1 MIKWDEK
8 ELFLEILRQYR
19 ENGKIDRKKILDEK
33 ASFSSLLTFSASR
46 ANLIRWMDFLPGTRA
61 LEIGAGTGAITEY
74 LISVGCSVICID
86 RDADSCE
93 INRLRN
99 PSAEV
104 YHGDFFQ
111 WLDDLKNKGAVEDG
125 FDCIFIWNQS
135 LEHAGRS
142 VLAECK
148 GILKQTGTL
157 ILATNNRFGARY
169 FNGYLPE
176 YEEDFFVGLT
186 GQEKSPETVFYSKA
200 DVEKYLREGG
210 FSTYRFYYP
219 YPDYQFP
226 FSIYS
231 DAYMPAQEELKR
243 EIYPFQDKRL
253 RLFRE
258 GDFYNAAIKEG
269 TFALFANSYMVI
281 ASAEES
287 ERNKVIY
294 AKFSNERAPG
304 FNILTKILDDGKRR
318 EICKLADD
326 PESQRHVDGI
336 YRKYELLQNRFD
348 GSKFLINRCRKE
360 AQGVFFEYVKGQS
373 LEEYLNRFLEEDNF
387 TGFFKVFDCFVKELR
402 DRYDALP
409 FEETEAFRSVFGD
422 VTLPVEL
429 SCSCGLDVDLLFQN
443 VLVDK
448 EQHWNVIDYE
458 WTFSFPIPV
467 NFLVHRV
474 IFFYFYQSEIC
485 REKVALHELF
495 ERYQISEE
503 EQACYSLMEEAFQ
516 RFATEGGEHLTDYVD
531 EEAVWSPEQSWLE
544 TQVFFDTGDG
554 FQESGSLRERFF
566 LNHNIVSGT
575 IKLPENTRALR
586 LDPTEEKMIFR
597 VREMEVYR
605 EGKWRDAAFRMS
617 GEAFGED
624 ACICPSGDPQIVCEN
639 LEQADCVR
647 FSFEI
652 IVMEEKAVQTTQNLI
667 TQNRNL
673 LKEKQDL
680 KEKNLGMTRKIEE
693 TDKQLQKAIEIM
705 QERMDVICEQK
716 QELINIYSSRSWK
729 ITAPLRKIVQIFRRE
744 RKAGK

>member
-1 MIKWDEK
+1 M
-8 ELFLEILRQYR
+8 
-19 ENGKIDRKKILDEK
+19 
-33 ASFSSLLTFSASR
+33 
-46 ANLIRWMDFLPGTRA
+46 
-61 LEIGAGTGAITEY
+61 
-74 LISVGCSVICID
+74 
-86 RDADSCE
+86 
-93 INRLRN
+93 
-99 PSAEV
+99 
-104 YHGDFFQ
+104 
-111 WLDDLKNKGAVEDG
+111 
-125 FDCIFIWNQS
+125 
-135 LEHAGRS
+135 
-142 VLAECK
+142 
-148 GILKQTGTL
+148 
-157 ILATNNRFGARY
+157 
-169 FNGYLPE
+169 
-176 YEEDFFVGLT
+176 
-186 GQEKSPETVFYSKA
+186 
-200 DVEKYLREGG
+200 
-210 FSTYRFYYP
+210 
-219 YPDYQFP
+219 
-226 FSIYS
+226 
-231 DAYMPAQEELKR
+231 
-243 EIYPFQDKRL
+243 
-253 RLFRE
+253 
-258 GDFYNAAIKEG
+258 
-269 TFALFANSYMVI
+269 
-281 ASAEES
+281 
-287 ERNKVIY
+287 
-294 AKFSNERAPG
+294 
-304 FNILTKILDDGKRR
+304 
-318 EICKLADD
+318 
-326 PESQRHVDGI
+326 
-336 YRKYELLQNRFD
+336 
-348 GSKFLINRCRKE
+348 
-360 AQGVFFEYVKGQS
+360 
-373 LEEYLNRFLEEDNF
+373 
-387 TGFFKVFDCFVKELR
+387 
-402 DRYDALP
+402 
-409 FEETEAFRSVFGD
+409 
-422 VTLPVEL
+422 TLPVEL

-467 NFLVHRV
+467 NFLVYRV

-503 EQACYSLMEEAFQ
+503 EQARYSLMEEAFQ

-531 EEAVWSPEQSWLE
+531 EEAVWSPEQLWFE